1 MTYAWL
7 YSKRIF
13 LKIRSKLRFSRRGYF
28 KIGTEGEEDTIIER
42 ELVEQ
47 IFTGDFF
54 YVVAKIKRFGL
65 LFSICYCGAG
75 VEPPGLKTLLCI
87 TLCA

>member
-1 MTYAWL
+1 MGKMTYAWP

-47 IFTGDFF
+47 IFAGDFF
-54 YVVAKIKRFGL
+54 TWSQKSKGL
-65 LFSICYCGAG
+65 VCFFPFVTAAPALSHQG
-75 VEPPGLKTLLCI
+75 
-87 TLCA
+87 